1 MIWREKRNEE
11 STVGRK
17 EPVGKEGL
25 EGEKRSSQSG
35 VTQSR
40 TEAGGGVKERPYGGS
55 KGLM

>member
-1 MIWREKRNEE
+1 M
-11 STVGRK
+11 GRK
-17 EPVGKEGL
+17 EPVWKEGL